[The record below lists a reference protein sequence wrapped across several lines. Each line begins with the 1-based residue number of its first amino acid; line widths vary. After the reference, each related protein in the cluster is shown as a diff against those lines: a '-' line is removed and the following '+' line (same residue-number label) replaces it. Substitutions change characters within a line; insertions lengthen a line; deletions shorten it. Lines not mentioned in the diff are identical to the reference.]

1 MTSTRGGRRVDIS
14 PDADR
19 GGPQL
24 FLPKHL
30 TVAIEGLLRTYGGG
44 DDHEGIV
51 YLGGLELAGIGAVAL
66 SALSPQAET
75 TWGSFKTGLQSNT
88 EVVEALA
95 TQHLSLVAQV
105 HSHPGE
111 WVDHSDGDDEG
122 ALVKFDG
129 FWSIVVPTFARKG
142 MTPIESCGV
151 HVYRRRAFRR
161 LTSAAIAAR
170 VHLVPH
176 SIDLRAV

>member
-1 MTSTRGGRRVDIS
+1 MTSTRGSRPMDV
-14 PDADR
+14 PLDADR
-19 GGPQL
+19 VGPQL
-24 FLPKHL
+24 FLPSNI
-30 TVAIEGLLRTYGGG
+30 TVTIEQLLRTYGGE

-75 TWGSFKTGLQSNT
+75 TWGSFRTGLQSNT
-88 EVVEALA
+88 EVVEALTA
-95 TQHLSLVAQV
+95 RQLSLVGQV
-105 HSHPGE
+105 HSHPGD

-122 ALVKFDG
+122 ALVKFEG
-129 FWSIVVPTFARKG
+129 YWSIVVPTFARKG

-151 HVYRRRAFRR
+151 HVYRRHAFRR

-176 SIDLRAV
+176 CIDLRAR